1 MQGPAPI
8 PVFRPSK
15 LTDGPE
21 FQGSLVESPAN
32 IFYQTVKASRAT
44 LSRIQF
50 QWRSVSDNLLV
61 SPIVRLRF
69 KLKISCPILWT
80 QITAALSL
88 QGRVGFAA
96 AGITQTLQLAGGNGA
111 IAGAPSPC
119 IVFADGDAFTNCCS
133 SINLQFNGT
142 SLSLNRTNRFWRDYQ
157 RTQLSSE
164 DSARIYKCAGG
175 AYDQFDKKPV
185 AMLPTDAHANRGA
198 SLVALSQGYTQD
210 SGIASRSKS
219 LYASTVDHVIAA
231 DEQTREIWVSY
242 PVPVPPLNPW
252 HGYVLPASCPYK
264 NGPLAIPH
272 FSAGGLDFLMEDF
285 AKSFIR
291 RLGGGTG
298 RGGHDGLLNG
308 GQNALPVGI
317 AMGDTKDCILELKY
331 FRLSHT
337 RTLKESYRFNV
348 WQTQTFNGPTV
359 PAAGAEGHILT
370 GAVPDRYVGML
381 PVGSDS
387 ASAPLVA
394 TNVSSIS
401 KDDANRTWKIDFD
414 ALNLAQ
420 VPSFLLISCPRLSE
434 SYTLADDQAVG
445 AVANCIRNVSRNL
458 CIKELKIVVNS
469 ARGAIDI
476 DGTDDTGFVNAE
488 RLFEMTQENSGSHY
502 FKSGGFRAWRDY
514 GCAILLNSTQFAPG
528 LQVCDGVAYPIQVQI
543 TMKVVNRNV
552 DLCPEQFLGGAGQVL
567 GSVGD
572 NNKRVPAL
580 VADVMRARAQ
590 CTCFFTK
597 VVLASTETSGTT
609 NAMNYPLDSAERLL
623 NSAGQM
629 R

>member
-61 SPIVRLRF
+61 SPSVRLRF

-298 RGGHDGLLNG
+298 LGGHAGLLNG
-308 GQNALPVGI
+308 GQNAAAVGI

-359 PAAGAEGHILT
+359 PAAGAEGHIQT
-370 GAVPDRYVGML
+370 GAGDDLYVGMH
-381 PVGSDS
+381 PVGSD
-387 ASAPLVA
+387 A
-394 TNVSSIS
+394 
-401 KDDANRTWKIDFD
+401 RTAAIGPQRF
-414 ALNLAQ
+414 
-420 VPSFLLISCPRLSE
+420 
-434 SYTLADDQAVG
+434 
-445 AVANCIRNVSRNL
+445 RNQQ
-458 CIKELKIVVNS
+458 
-469 ARGAIDI
+469 G
-476 DGTDDTGFVNAE
+476 
-488 RLFEMTQENSGSHY
+488 
-502 FKSGGFRAWRDY
+502 
-514 GCAILLNSTQFAPG
+514 
-528 LQVCDGVAYPIQVQI
+528 
-543 TMKVVNRNV
+543 
-552 DLCPEQFLGGAGQVL
+552 
-567 GSVGD
+567 
-572 NNKRVPAL
+572 
-580 VADVMRARAQ
+580 
-590 CTCFFTK
+590 
-597 VVLASTETSGTT
+597 
-609 NAMNYPLDSAERLL
+609 
-623 NSAGQM
+623 
-629 R
+629 